1 MENPRPVSELPS
13 PRSHFFGL
21 PASWH
26 IWSHMGR
33 KFWAGVLVGIGLGLL
48 LGAVLVELELM
59 TIHSKAWAS
68 ATGIVF
74 AFLGQSM
81 AWGAVTGNLK
91 CEDGKPQS
99 S

>member
-1 MENPRPVSELPS
+1 MDNPRPVSELQS
-13 PRSHFFGL
+13 RQSLFFGL

-33 KFWAGVLVGIGLGLL
+33 KFWAGVLMGIGLG
-48 LGAVLVELELM
+48 LGAVLVEQELM
-59 TIHSKAWAS
+59 TLHSKAWAS
-68 ATGIVF
+68 ASGIVL

-81 AWGAVTGNLK
+81 AWGAVTGNQV
-91 CEDGKPQS
+91 CEDRKPQS